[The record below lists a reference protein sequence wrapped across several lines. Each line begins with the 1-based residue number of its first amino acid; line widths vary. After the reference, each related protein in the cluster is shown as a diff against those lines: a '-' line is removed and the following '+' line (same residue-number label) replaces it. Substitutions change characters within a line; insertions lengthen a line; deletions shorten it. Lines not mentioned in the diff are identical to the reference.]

1 MNGSAAALMMGIDLR
16 ILARRRWILGATL
29 AGLVYL
35 VIVGIVAA
43 GQSGLQRADTLQS
56 NSASLL
62 LIGGLVVAV
71 GLGGGAFSRDAS
83 SGYLGLLV
91 GSGATPSRVGAVRI
105 LTRLAAMIGILAIW
119 GVCMQL
125 ASLALGR
132 GLDGPLAVHT
142 LVWMINCALVLCASA
157 ALASVI
163 GPVAAGVFGLMV
175 FVCAQAVV
183 NLKADLDQGAISRGA
198 QSFVDSVYSILP
210 RAIVSPMLADL
221 QRRGQAGPAAP
232 DININGLTV
241 IVPASRLV
249 DILWTLLWILIFAGL
264 ATFGVRRRQL

>member
-62 LIGGLVVAV
+62 LIGGLVLAV

-119 GVCMQL
+119 GVACSWR
-125 ASLALGR
+125 ASPWAAAST
-132 GLDGPLAVHT
+132 GPL
-142 LVWMINCALVLCASA
+142 
-157 ALASVI
+157 
-163 GPVAAGVFGLMV
+163 P
-175 FVCAQAVV
+175 
-183 NLKADLDQGAISRGA
+183 
-198 QSFVDSVYSILP
+198 SI
-210 RAIVSPMLADL
+210 RWS
-221 QRRGQAGPAAP
+221 G
-232 DININGLTV
+232 
-241 IVPASRLV
+241 
-249 DILWTLLWILIFAGL
+249 
-264 ATFGVRRRQL
+264 